1 MFYIRADGNE
11 KIGMGHVMRCL
22 SIAEALRAQEE
33 KVLFVTADDKASGAI
48 EDRGFP
54 VEILFTGYDDMEAEL
69 PKWDLV
75 LSGEKAERLRP
86 GQPFLGGNPKIL
98 VDSYFITHHYLE
110 SLRSF
115 AVVILMDDEKKAV
128 YPCDA
133 LVNYNIYGKTSFYE
147 RDYPAE
153 TQLFLGCEYMP
164 LRKQFQGV
172 EYTVR
177 NKAGHVLFTTGGGDS
192 CHIAL
197 SMARSLLEK
206 EKSGQENHKQESLPE
221 TIWHF
226 VCGPYCTDTEELEEI
241 AGRSNLIKIHR
252 NVTDMGDLMKRCDIA
267 VSAAGST
274 LYELCCVGVPTVGFY
289 FAENQRRNME
299 AFDELTPVINAGNFL
314 TSPEKVIENIQE
326 NVDMLCHSEKLR
338 KTASDAMRG
347 IVDGEGAKRLAKALR
362 DL

>member
-22 SIAEALRAQEE
+22 SIAEALREQGEN
-33 KVLFVTADDKASGAI
+33 VLFVTADDKASGVI

-75 LSGEKAERLRP
+75 VSGEKEERLRF
-86 GQPFLGGNPKIL
+86 GQPFLESSPKIL
-98 VDSYFITHHYLE
+98 VDSYFITPHYLE

-133 LVNYNIYGKTSFYE
+133 LVNYNIYGKISFYE

-153 TQLFLGCEYMP
+153 TKLFLGCEYIP
-164 LRKQFQGV
+164 LRKQFRSV

-177 NKAGHVLFTTGGGDS
+177 KRAEDVLFTTGGGDS

-197 SMARSLLEK
+197 TMARRLLEK
-206 EKSGQENHKQESLPE
+206 EKSGQENYKQESLPE

-226 VCGPYCTDTEELEEI
+226 VCGPYCTDTKELERLAEC
-241 AGRSNLIKIHR
+241 SNFIKIHK
-252 NVTDMGDLMKRCDIA
+252 NVADMGDLMKRCDIA

-299 AFDELTPVINAGNFL
+299 TFDELTPVINAGDFL
-314 TSPEKVIENIQE
+314 ASPKKVIETIQE
-326 NVDMLCHSEKLR
+326 SVDMLCHSEKLR
-338 KTASDAMRG
+338 KMASDTMRS
-347 IVDGEGAKRLAKALR
+347 IVDGEGAKRLARALR